1 MSIDPAKLKHAVTLR
16 ASGYSLAAIAEK
28 TGISSAT
35 LFRQLKAS
43 GVTKGTLKV
52 LTVSQASNQLLEDAG
67 FINELKQTI
76 ASSIVDELTI
86 NRRIREAITLSV
98 EELLTETDAT
108 ASIKL
113 RALASA
119 STALS
124 VSQSIARKA
133 LNLEK
138 IDPFTNPDT
147 LPQLTIWKMSD
158 EQVVA
163 MRAASDSKDDDD

>member
-1 MSIDPAKLKHAVTLR
+1 MIDPVRLKQAIVLR
-16 ASGYSLAAIAEK
+16 SGGYSLAAISERTA
-28 TGISSAT
+28 ISSAT
-35 LFRQLKAS
+35 LQRQFKSADQKKGSLKA
-43 GVTKGTLKV
+43 
-52 LTVSQASNQLLEDAG
+52 LTVMQAADQLLNDAG
-67 FINELKQTI
+67 FISELKSTI
-76 ASSIVDELTI
+76 AASIVDELTI

-124 VSQSIARKA
+124 VSQTIARKA
-133 LNLEK
+133 LNLER

-147 LPQLTIWKMSD
+147 LPQLIIRRMTDEECLAAQSLNDSD
-158 EQVVA
+158 
-163 MRAASDSKDDDD
+163 D